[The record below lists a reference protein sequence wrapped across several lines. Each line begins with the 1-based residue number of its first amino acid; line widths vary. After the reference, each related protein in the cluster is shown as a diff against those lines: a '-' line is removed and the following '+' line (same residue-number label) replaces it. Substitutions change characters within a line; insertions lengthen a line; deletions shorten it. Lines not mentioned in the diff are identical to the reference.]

1 MTLRVGQYQLGATEV
16 GMQSLCDILEE
27 RREPEST
34 FLEYAEVVGS
44 DLNEAPIEAGFP
56 RASWTW
62 ERLSQTD
69 YNILVGYLG
78 TVYIRTRNN
87 TGGGS
92 EDYTNYSGVMAR
104 PQGTFSNGEWVDVT
118 ASFFHLETL

>member
-34 FLEYAEVVGS
+34 FQEFAEVVGS
-44 DLNEAPIEAGFP
+44 DLNEVPIEAGFP
-56 RASWTW
+56 RASLTW
-62 ERLSQTD
+62 VRLSQTD
-69 YNILVGYLG
+69 YNTLVSYMG
-78 TVYIRTRNN
+78 VAYIRTRNN
-87 TGGGS
+87 VGGGS
-92 EDYTNYSGVMAR
+92 ESYGNYSSVMAR

-118 ASFFHLETL
+118 ASFFNLETL